1 MELVPDPDE
10 DARKPPT
17 LPLAIPEHA
26 HSPDD
31 AETGTPSS
39 TTAEFGDGSETGPA
53 PAALEL
59 VGNTQHS
66 SHRSRLDRL
75 LDSLFMTLL
84 REGWDRELLTTLLAE
99 LRLADQGG
107 AAISAAEDA
116 LVAEGLLTATT
127 TTTTTTTRTRTESSQ
142 VASPESA
149 TTRDGRVA
157 AERQLYR
164 RAVEFLLSERG
175 MLVEV
180 RELERDL
187 VLAGDR
193 AWRRGGNRGPV
204 EEEDDEEEQEEE
216 EGGIRGLPAWNEGD
230 EKYEEESRLS
240 S

>member
-1 MELVPDPDE
+1 MELVPDPDD

-59 VGNTQHS
+59 VGNMQHS

-75 LDSLFMTLL
+75 LDSLIITLL
-84 REGWDRELLTTLLAE
+84 REGWDRELVASLLAE
-99 LRLADQGG
+99 LRLAGQGGG
-107 AAISAAEDA
+107 AAISPAEDA
-116 LVAEGLLTATT
+116 LAAEGFLTATTATT
-127 TTTTTTTRTRTESSQ
+127 TTTRTESSQ
-142 VASPESA
+142 VAPPESA

-164 RAVEFLLSERG
+164 RAVEFLLSDGG

-187 VLAGDR
+187 MLAGDR
-193 AWRRGGNRGPV
+193 AWRRRGGNRGPV
-204 EEEDDEEEQEEE
+204 EEEDEEEQGEE
-216 EGGIRGLPAWNEGD
+216 EGGRRGLAAWNEGD
-230 EKYEEESRLS
+230 EEYEEENRLS